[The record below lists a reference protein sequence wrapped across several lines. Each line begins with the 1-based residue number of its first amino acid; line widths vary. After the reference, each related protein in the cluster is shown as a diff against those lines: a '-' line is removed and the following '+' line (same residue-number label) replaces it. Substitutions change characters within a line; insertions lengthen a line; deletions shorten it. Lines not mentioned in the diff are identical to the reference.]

1 MFKILTTLILAALA
15 LILVGA
21 GILYSGV
28 INVGADTP
36 RNTTVEALLEAA
48 RHRSIAARA
57 KGIDVPDLN
66 ETSLIQSGAGNYE
79 ALCAAC
85 HLAPGIV
92 STELSAQLNPAPP
105 DLTDANRKHEPAR
118 DFWTIKHGIKFTA
131 MPAWGQNLTDSDIWG
146 LVALLEQLP
155 ALTQM
160 EYQALMAASGGHQHD
175 DGDSI
180 VAAEESYSGEVQ
192 PSGGDASNGIHRHND
207 GTGHLH

>member
-28 INVGADTP
+28 INVGADAP
-36 RNTTVEALLEAA
+36 HNTTVQALLETA
-48 RHRSIAARA
+48 RNRSIAARV
-57 KGIDVPDLN
+57 KGIKVPDLN
-66 ETSLIQSGAGNYE
+66 ETSLIQAGAGNYD

-92 STELSAQLNPAPP
+92 STELNKQLNPAPP
-105 DLTDANRKHEPAR
+105 DLTDAHRKHEPAR
-118 DFWTIKHGIKFTA
+118 DFWTIKHGIRYTA
-131 MPAWGQNLTDSDIWG
+131 MPAWGESISDAHIWG

-155 ALTQM
+155 ALTPM
-160 EYQALMAASGGHQHD
+160 EYQALVIRSGGHQH
-175 DGDSI
+175 GGGKSVI
-180 VAAEESYSGEVQ
+180 AAEESNGAEAQ
-192 PSGGDASNGIHRHND
+192 RKGGDAAIDAHFHND